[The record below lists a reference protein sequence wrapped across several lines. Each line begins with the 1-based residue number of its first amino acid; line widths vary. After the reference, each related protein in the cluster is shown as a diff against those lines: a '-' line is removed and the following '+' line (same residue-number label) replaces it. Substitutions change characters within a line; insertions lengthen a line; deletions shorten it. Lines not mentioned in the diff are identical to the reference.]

1 MLYAVNVALRRL
13 TRNKVYVIS
22 YIILLSLTNVY
33 LAYFFLLNSSAVQF
47 LSYSMR
53 LGQIALVYF
62 SILSYEYHSFVQ
74 SEITEITQIHFRAT
88 EKMLGS
94 NTIIISSL
102 LLIWATIILA
112 WQIAF
117 CRYNG
122 FSYSPFLLHAL
133 FSVILNCILPGL
145 LGIMVGV
152 VLALSARK
160 TKAYCL
166 LVLFLLITSNL
177 PSQFF
182 TVEEVAGIP
191 ILNIF
196 DWFSF
201 LAPNLNYVADSI
213 YGISNELY
221 RWILAIG
228 WISALL
234 LTVSLKLKK
243 NSNSIL
249 TFIIALLLI
258 ISMLCIMR
266 FANRENDSIIKKDF
280 RTTGTLCSE
289 ILYRREKQQ
298 SKEEKSNFSIISCDL
313 KINVISQIQA
323 TARIKVDL
331 SNLDEYHFTLWHS
344 LHIDEITDEFGRLL
358 SFNRDG
364 DFLTIFTPNVV
375 NEFHITYSGNCGKYF
390 SNYQGIAL
398 PGYVPYYP
406 WAGHII
412 VWDEYHEEIKNDHR
426 NPTSSFRI
434 EITSPLVVACN
445 LPSVKPNTFEGCAE
459 SISLYA
465 GLIAPTMVDG
475 EFCYCSPVS
484 DYHLSLEGHET
495 IWDNLSSLV
504 GETHDLDLKGK
515 TIFIQPETIMVN
527 GNIRERMVSFSDHI
541 ILGSWVTNAETICLY
556 YLLNLIP
563 QRNETYLLY
572 DLFQTEMTSNPSNN
586 KTNQKPSWESL
597 SILTQYTLPN
607 EISDEEAQEAFAAAA
622 VNFKSLWNYQIKTLG
637 SDTVLKEVY
646 QYMISSDFN
655 QNQIEFL
662 YNLGG

>member
-1 MLYAVNVALRRL
+1 MLYAVNVALKTL

-22 YIILLSLTNVY
+22 YIILLSITNVY
-33 LAYFFLLNSSAVQF
+33 LVYFFLLNNSAVQF

-62 SILSYEYHSFVQ
+62 SLLSYEYHSFVQ
-74 SEITEITQIHFRAT
+74 SEIAEITQIHFRAT
-88 EKMLGS
+88 EKLLGA
-94 NTIIISSL
+94 NNIIISSL
-102 LLIWATIILA
+102 LLIWAAIVLA

-117 CRYNG
+117 YRYNG

-133 FSVILNCILPGL
+133 FSVILNCILPGC
-145 LGIMVGV
+145 LGIMIGV
-152 VLALSARK
+152 VLALSVRK
-160 TKAYCL
+160 TKAYCI
-166 LVLFLLITSNL
+166 LVLFLLVTSNL
-177 PSQFF
+177 PTQFF
-182 TVEEVAGIP
+182 TVEEVTGIP

-234 LTVSLKLKK
+234 LTVCLRVKK

-249 TFIIALLLI
+249 TCIIALLLI
-258 ISMLCIMR
+258 IGMLCITR
-266 FANRENDSIIKKDF
+266 FANRENDSTIRKDF

-289 ILYRREKQQ
+289 ILYRRENQQ
-298 SKEEKSNFSIISCDL
+298 SKEEKSNFAIISCDL
-313 KINVISQIQA
+313 NINITSQMQA
-323 TARIKVDL
+323 TAKIKVNL
-331 SNLDEYHFTLWHS
+331 PNLDEYHFTLWHT
-344 LHIDEITDEFGRLL
+344 LRIDEITDDFGRLL
-358 SFNRDG
+358 SFERDG
-364 DFLTIFTPNVV
+364 DFLTIYTPNGA
-375 NEFHITYSGNCGKYF
+375 NELHITYSGNCGKYF
-390 SNYQGIAL
+390 TNHQGIAL

-434 EITSPLVVACN
+434 EIASPLVVACN
-445 LPSVKPNTFEGCAE
+445 LPSIEPNTFEGCAE
-459 SISLYA
+459 SITLYA
-465 GLIAPTMVDG
+465 GLLAPTMVDS
-475 EFCYCSPVS
+475 ELCYCSPVS
-484 DYHLSLEGHET
+484 DYHLSLEGHEK
-495 IWDNLSSLV
+495 IWENLSNLV
-504 GETHDLDLKGK
+504 GETHALDLKGK

-572 DLFQTEMTSNPSNN
+572 DLFQTEMTSNSSNN
-586 KTNQKPSWESL
+586 QTDKKPRWESL

-607 EISDEEAQEAFAAAA
+607 EIIDKDTQEAFAAAA
-622 VNFKSLWNYQIKTLG
+622 VNFKSLWNYQINTLG
-637 SDTVLKEVY
+637 SDTVLREVY